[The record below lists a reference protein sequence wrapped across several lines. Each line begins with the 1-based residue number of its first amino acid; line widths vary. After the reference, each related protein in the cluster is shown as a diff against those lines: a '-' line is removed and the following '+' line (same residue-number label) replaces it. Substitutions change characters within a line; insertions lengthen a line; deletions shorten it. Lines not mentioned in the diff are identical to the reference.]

1 MILITAWC
9 HSAVGVITR
18 KLREIHFSLMMFHYG
33 VFSTFVLSIWTLFEF
48 AVFTQDS
55 GLRLIQY
62 SSDQYLLLFLTG
74 FFNAISLNFLTLA
87 FQNDKSAF
95 IASIGYI
102 MLVYAFL
109 IDILYFKTQF
119 DVFELLGA
127 FIILAFN
134 VLNIY
139 NKIKMDD

>member
-1 MILITAWC
+1 MIFITAWC

-33 VFSTFVLSIWTLFEF
+33 MFGTVLLSTWTLIEF
-48 AVFTQDS
+48 GAFTKED
-55 GLRLIQY
+55 GLRIIQY
-62 SSDQYLLLFLTG
+62 SKEQYLLLFLTG
-74 FFNAISLNFLTLA
+74 ILNAISLNFLTLA

-109 IDILYFKTQF
+109 TDVLYFKTTF

-127 FIILAFN
+127 FIILGFN
-134 VLNIY
+134 ILNIY
-139 NKIKMDD
+139 NKIK